1 VLQKVAGELQAVQLE
16 KQAVEAQWRDAEREW
31 AGQLTTYQE
40 SLARLQG
47 ELAAAQ
53 EAHHTDRDQA
63 QASLQLGL
71 ELEKERGRLAGLGA
85 YSIVIEDW
93 GLVALIY
100 RGLGSCSIDIYGTAK
115 GHPATYALSTKLGNL
130 SYYQIIFCLHYF
142 NIKVQLIHNKE

>member
-1 VLQKVAGELQAVQLE
+1 MNIFYLEFSVLTCKSQYFIFVYVFHEGNTDPCTAVVLQKVAGELQAVQLE

-31 AGQLTTYQE
+31 EGQLTIYQE

-53 EAHHTDRDQA
+53 EAHHADRDQA

-71 ELEKERGRLAGLGA
+71 ELEKERGRLAGQGA

-100 RGLGSCSIDIYGTAK
+100 RGLGSCSIDI
-115 GHPATYALSTKLGNL
+115 
-130 SYYQIIFCLHYF
+130 
-142 NIKVQLIHNKE
+142 